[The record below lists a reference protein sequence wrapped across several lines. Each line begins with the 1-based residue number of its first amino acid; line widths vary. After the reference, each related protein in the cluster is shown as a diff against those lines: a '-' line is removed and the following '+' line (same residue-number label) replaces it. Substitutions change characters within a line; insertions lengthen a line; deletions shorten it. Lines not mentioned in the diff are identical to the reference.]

1 MKNHFANNYLF
12 NSHPKINTLKKN
24 KKGEIHERNMYSPK
38 HGKYSRINYLNFS
51 LAVTNI
57 INSLFIKNKFKR
69 QYERRSI

>member
-1 MKNHFANNYLF
+1 MENKHAE
-12 NSHPKINTLKKN
+12 KN
-24 KKGEIHERNMYSPK
+24 KKGEIHERNMYFPK

-51 LAVTNI
+51 LTVINI